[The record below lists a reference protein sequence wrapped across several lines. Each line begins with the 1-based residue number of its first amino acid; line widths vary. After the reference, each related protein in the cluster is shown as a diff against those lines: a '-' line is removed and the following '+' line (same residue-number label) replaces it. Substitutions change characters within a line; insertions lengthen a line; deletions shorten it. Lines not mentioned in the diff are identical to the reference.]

1 MKPLKEIEMT
11 LVRKGYTEAV
21 RPVKATPKNWK
32 EFVRR

>member
-1 MKPLKEIEMT
+1 MKPSKKIEII

-32 EFVRR
+32 GFVRR